1 MDDVA
6 MLLVTQQDRDSYLE
20 ENNLINR
27 LRKGDNAAFK
37 IIVNDFQQKVIA
49 TCYGYT
55 GDYEAA
61 VDLAQDVFVEIY
73 KSISKFREEAK
84 LSTWIYRI
92 ATNKSLNWVRDNK
105 KHKAVKSIERFFI
118 GEKERNLEIEDKQS
132 RDGYARLITSY
143 EGIKIQK
150 AIDKLPDNQKI
161 AFVLNKVDDLSYKQ
175 VAEIMDI
182 SLSAVESLIHRARK
196 KLQKELISIYSA

>member
-1 MDDVA
+1 M
-6 MLLVTQQDRDSYLE
+6 E